1 MAPALGWTRQ
11 LAKPHTRRTFRN
23 AGFTSE
29 VRIAATRDLPA
40 AGVRSG
46 IGHHA
51 GSALGTRRVS
61 RAAARGPAGVRSGAG
76 FDGRIP
82 LSVGGNRSVLPRASR
97 RGDPRRARARNPR
110 ERLGVLPP
118 REHPR
123 LSAGAFSGPPFFPG
137 P

>member
-29 VRIAATRDLPA
+29 VRIAAPRDLPA

-61 RAAARGPAGVRSGAG
+61 RAAARDLLASDRAPVSTDAFHYQWGATERFCRGLHATATQSAHVARIAGSRSE
-76 FDGRIP
+76 
-82 LSVGGNRSVLPRASR
+82 S
-97 RGDPRRARARNPR
+97 
-110 ERLGVLPP
+110 
-118 REHPR
+118 
-123 LSAGAFSGPPFFPG
+123 
-137 P
+137 